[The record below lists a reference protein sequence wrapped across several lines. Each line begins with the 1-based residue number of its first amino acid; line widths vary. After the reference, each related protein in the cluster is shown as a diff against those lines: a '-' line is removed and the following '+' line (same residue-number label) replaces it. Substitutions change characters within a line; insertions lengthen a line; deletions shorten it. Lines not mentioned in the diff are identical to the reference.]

1 MIRVSPRGD
10 RRINPKDNPHSRTF
24 STQKTKALLLALTG
38 GAEVLLLLA
47 GIFPEKILSPHIYF
61 VHIYMY
67 VNIYTPIYIH
77 PFTQQSIQLLF
88 FVLFLFFVFPRRNLS
103 CYANRLLIVPLH
115 PYLCAGNTQ
124 TCQNSLNLIH

>member
-1 MIRVSPRGD
+1 M
-10 RRINPKDNPHSRTF
+10 
-24 STQKTKALLLALTG
+24 LALTG

-88 FVLFLFFVFPRRNLS
+88 LVVA
-103 CYANRLLIVPLH
+103 CYLLVAACRI
-115 PYLCAGNTQ
+115 
-124 TCQNSLNLIH
+124 